1 MFWSQKPER
10 TSSKAVD
17 CKSLRDFIRLR
28 ETARAP
34 SSSTVA
40 FTDCSNV
47 EINDDDKVWLRLR
60 KTTMQFN
67 LDQATDLL
75 SRTPVTL
82 RSLLGNLPDEWTSG
96 NEGEQTWAPFDV
108 LGHLIHGELTD
119 WIPRIKMILEA
130 GESKTFEPFD
140 RFAQKD
146 ASQGKRMEELL
157 ATFEALR
164 ANNIETLHQLN
175 ITAENLKS
183 RGKHPELGTVTL
195 EALIATWVV
204 HDLDHLLQISR
215 TLAKQYKEA
224 VGPWQAYLS
233 VLK

>member
-1 MFWSQKPER
+1 
-10 TSSKAVD
+10 
-17 CKSLRDFIRLR
+17 
-28 ETARAP
+28 
-34 SSSTVA
+34 
-40 FTDCSNV
+40 
-47 EINDDDKVWLRLR
+47 
-60 KTTMQFN
+60 MQFN